1 VKLGLVAA
9 AFALSATACATR
21 APERAHYA
29 PVEIAFER
37 GVQGHIVIPVSIE
50 GVEGFAV
57 LDNGASTSVINR
69 ELAEEKKLEHGFITR
84 TVIKIMTSGFELGQP
99 ADIEVGGIQE
109 KVTPLLLDI
118 QLLSNVAG
126 KDLLGIVGE
135 EFFERH
141 VVEVDFIRN
150 VLRLHDPRTFVAP
163 ADLPAL
169 ELKSSKTAKTRIP
182 AIVEGES
189 GHEITFDLGAS
200 GYAAIDEG
208 DLADRM
214 LADGRPWMPRISGI
228 VVKGEFA
235 RSEGRT
241 MTAKEINFGGFSLL
255 DIPTDVA
262 PRGFVAPS
270 DISLG
275 VNALSRFDLIFDV
288 GGKRMWMRPNANFLT
303 PFPHPVIGLNFAL
316 SSQPGALEILSVSA
330 SSPAE
335 KAGLRRGDVVAKLNG
350 EEASIA
356 AFGKI
361 VAGDAVELELKTGA
375 KRTLTA
381 ARFF

>member
-1 VKLGLVAA
+1 MKLGWAAA
-9 AFALSATACATR
+9 AFALVVPACAMR
-21 APERAHYA
+21 PPERPHHA

-37 GVQGHIVIPVSIE
+37 GVQGHIVIPVVIE

-57 LDNGASTSVINR
+57 LDNGASTSVITR
-69 ELAEEKKLEHGFITR
+69 ELAEEKKLEHGLITR
-84 TVIKIMTSGFELGQP
+84 TVIKIMTSGFELGQKTKI
-99 ADIEVGGIQE
+99 DVGGIEE

-141 VVEVDFIRN
+141 VVEVDFTRK
-150 VLRLHDPRTFVAP
+150 VLRLHDRRTFVAP
-163 ADLPAL
+163 ADLPVI
-169 ELKSSKTAKTRIP
+169 ELKSSTTAKTRMP
-182 AIVEGES
+182 ATVEGES

-208 DLADRM
+208 ALADRLM
-214 LADGRPWMPRISGI
+214 ADGRPWMPRISGI

-235 RSEGRT
+235 RTEGRT
-241 MTAKEINFGGFSLL
+241 TTAREIAFAGFSLA

-270 DISLG
+270 DVSLG

-288 GGKRMWMRPNANFLT
+288 GGKRMWMRPNARYYD
-303 PFPHPVIGLNFAL
+303 PFPHPVVGLNFSL
-316 SSQPGALEILSVSA
+316 SSQTGALEVLAVSA
-330 SSPAE
+330 GSPAE
-335 KAGLRRGDVVAKLNG
+335 KAGFRKGDVVTRLNG
-350 EEASIA
+350 GEASIER
-356 AFGKI
+356 FGAIK
-361 VAGDAVELELKTGA
+361 AGDAIELELRGGA